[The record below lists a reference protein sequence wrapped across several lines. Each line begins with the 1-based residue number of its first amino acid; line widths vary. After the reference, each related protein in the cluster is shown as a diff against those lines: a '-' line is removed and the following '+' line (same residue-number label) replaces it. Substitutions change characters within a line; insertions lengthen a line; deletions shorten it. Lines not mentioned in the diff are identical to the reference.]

1 MKNKETTM
9 RLTRETAEAIVDGEL
24 DLFDVLNGDA
34 DVSDSDFE
42 SVQDLFETV
51 AADNDLDAEDDFEEI
66 LDIMLEKIESV
77 FSGYGES
84 V

>member
-1 MKNKETTM
+1 M

-66 LDIMLEKIESV
+66 LDIMLEEIESI
-77 FSGYGES
+77 FCE
-84 V
+84 

>member
-1 MKNKETTM
+1 M
-9 RLTRETAEAIVDGEL
+9 RLTHETAEAIVNGEL

-66 LDIMLEKIESV
+66 LDIMLEEIESV

>member
-1 MKNKETTM
+1 M
-9 RLTRETAEAIVDGEL
+9 RLTRETAEAIVNGEL

-51 AADNDLDAEDDFEEI
+51 AASNCLDVEDDFNEI
-66 LDIMLEKIESV
+66 LDIMLEEIESI
-77 FSGYGES
+77 FCE
-84 V
+84 